1 LFLIPLKGLSSDI
14 DSRDRMPTVTLLFLA
29 RLTGALLLCA
39 PLAGVAQIPGPT
51 AASAAVA
58 DSLLPSARPPLL
70 RRAAQ
75 WAGQPAGR
83 RVLVPTLLLSAG
95 VLTTRRVEVVHSDE
109 ELREELG
116 EYVPAVRTTI
126 DDQLRHVPAVTALGL
141 SLAGVKG
148 KHSTVN
154 QALLFAL
161 TYTINNTLTSNLKDL
176 TRVERPGGKGDFSS
190 FPSQHATAAFSA
202 ARFLDR
208 EYGASSGWYRVGGYS
223 VATGVAALRL
233 IKGKHWL
240 SDVLAGAG
248 VGIASTELAYWVYP
262 RVQRVL
268 VKGLQ
273 DRALVLPFYQN
284 GAAGLT
290 AVVVLR

>member
-1 LFLIPLKGLSSDI
+1 MPVFTSLALKRFVS
-14 DSRDRMPTVTLLFLA
+14 TLLLG
-29 RLTGALLLCA
+29 L
-39 PLAGVAQIPGPT
+39 PLAAAAQLPPQAAVPDSLPGPVR
-51 AASAAVA
+51 S
-58 DSLLPSARPPLL
+58 SIMC
-70 RRAAQ
+70 RAAR
-75 WAGQPAGR
+75 WAGQPASQ
-83 RVLVPTLLLSAG
+83 RVLVPAGLFVAG
-95 VLTTRRVEVVHSDE
+95 VLTTRRVAVVNSDE

-116 EYVPAVRTTI
+116 AHVTPVRTTI
-126 DDQLRHVPAVTALGL
+126 DDELRYVPAAAALGL

-148 KHSTVN
+148 QHSTVN

-161 TYTINNTLTSNLKDL
+161 TYTINNTLTSNLKNL
-176 TRVERPGGKGDFSS
+176 TRVERPGGNGDFSS
-190 FPSQHATAAFSA
+190 FPSQHTSAAFSA

-208 EYGASSGWYRVGGYS
+208 EYGESSGWYRVGGYS
-223 VATGVAALRL
+223 VATSVAALRL
-233 IKGKHWL
+233 IKGNHWL

-273 DRALVLPFYQN
+273 DRAMVLPFYQS
-284 GAAGLT
+284 GAAGLM